1 VSQVGLGKFHSYSA
15 SQVLLFTMQRIFL
28 IGEPMANAKL
38 HVDKLSY
45 NSAEDSLAALFSKF
59 VEVVSARIVTD
70 RSTPRPTD

>member
-1 VSQVGLGKFHSYSA
+1 
-15 SQVLLFTMQRIFL
+15 
-28 IGEPMANAKL
+28 MANAKL